1 MTRRKANS
9 GTGFAR
15 SYVLKEMRR
24 AVTALLLSFS
34 ALALFPGF
42 SQVPVDPRGKQVI
55 DAAVAALGGDHFLQ
69 MRTRMASGRAYLFF
83 HNRMSG
89 LDLATIYTEY
99 IDPKPAKGVALRE
112 RELLGKKKDYSYL
125 FLSDQGW
132 DITFRGARPIPDD
145 SWERYVRTT
154 ENDILYIL
162 RTRHDEAGM
171 DFDFVSSEVYITR
184 HVEIVDI
191 TDKQGHTIRVY
202 FDHNTHLPIRESYT
216 FFDSLTNDRNE
227 EISVFDKYRDVG
239 QGIMWPYSI
248 ERERNGYKTYQLFAD
263 NVQANVAIPNGMF
276 DLPQGTKMLKKVE

>member
-1 MTRRKANS
+1 
-9 GTGFAR
+9 
-15 SYVLKEMRR
+15 MRR

-55 DAAVAALGGDHFLQ
+55 DAAVAALGGDRFLQ
-69 MRTRMASGRAYLFF
+69 LKTRMASGRAYSFF
-83 HNRMSG
+83 HNRLSG
-89 LDLATIYTEY
+89 LDLATVYTEY

-162 RTRHDEAGM
+162 RTRHSEAGM
-171 DFDFVSSEVYITR
+171 DFDFVSSEVYLTR

-191 TDKQGHTIRVY
+191 TDQQGHTIRVY
-202 FDHNTHLPIRESYT
+202 FDHNTHLPMRESYT
-216 FFDSLTNDRNE
+216 FFDPLTNDRNE

-263 NVQANVAIPNGMF
+263 NVQANVAIPNGTF
-276 DLPQGTKMLKKVE
+276 DLPQGARMLKKVE